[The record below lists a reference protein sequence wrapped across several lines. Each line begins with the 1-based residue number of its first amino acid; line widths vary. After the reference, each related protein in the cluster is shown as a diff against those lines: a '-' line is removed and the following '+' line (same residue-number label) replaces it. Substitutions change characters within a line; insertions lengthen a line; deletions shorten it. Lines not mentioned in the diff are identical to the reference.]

1 MGGRGSSSGIPRAKG
16 GGMGV
21 FAQQVMQPTTPQPQQ
36 AAVNIVDDGKYHQM
50 SDADA
55 LALINANADSYN
67 DPDFVTARKL
77 YISSADANG
86 DGFSYSQNLN
96 YKLDNG
102 LKLDANEAWINENL
116 SSAMH
121 PLGQGTKLVR
131 YCHDD
136 ILKQCGVNDYTK
148 LSEKQLQSKLVGTQ
162 LQSTSYISTSYNAN
176 RSPFHPN
183 APMGGGR
190 EVVMNIKAK
199 GKTKGVFGEKKQTE
213 IILDKG
219 TGMKITG
226 IHFDG
231 TYATPRNGRRKPR
244 IVVDIE
250 TD

>member
-1 MGGRGSSSGIPRAKG
+1 MGGRGSSSGIARAKG

-21 FAQQVMQPTTPQPQQ
+21 FAQPTPQQVQQPTP
-36 AAVNIVDDGKYHQM
+36 VSVDDGKFYQM
-50 SDADA
+50 SDSDA
-55 LALINANADSYN
+55 LNLINQHSDSYN

-116 SSAMH
+116 QSAMH
-121 PLGQGTKLVR
+121 PLGKGTKLVR

-136 ILKQCGVNDYTK
+136 ILQQCGIKDYTK
-148 LSEKQLQSKLVGTQ
+148 LSEAQLQSKLVGTK

-183 APMGGGR
+183 AAMGGGR

-199 GKTKGVFGEKKQTE
+199 GSTKGVFGEKKQTE

-219 TGMKITG
+219 TGMRITG

-231 TYATPRNGRRKPR
+231 SYATPRNGRRKPR
-244 IVVDIE
+244 VVVDIE

>member
-1 MGGRGSSSGIPRAKG
+1 MGGRGSSSSGSRGRGGGIP
-16 GGMGV
+16 MGRPTPAPTPV
-21 FAQQVMQPTTPQPQQ
+21 QPVQSSS
-36 AAVNIVDDGKYHQM
+36 VDDGKYYQM

-55 LALINANADSYN
+55 INLINKYGDKYN

-102 LKLDANEAWINENL
+102 IKLDANEKWINQNL
-116 SSAMH
+116 QNAMH
-121 PLGQGTKLVR
+121 PLGKGTKLVR

-136 ILKQCGVNDYTK
+136 ILQQCGIKDYTK
-148 LSEKQLQSKLVGTQ
+148 LTEQQLQSKLVGTK
-162 LQSTSYISTSYNAN
+162 LQSTSYISTSYNSN
-176 RSPFHPN
+176 KSPFHPN

-190 EVVMNIKAK
+190 EVLMNIKAK
-199 GKTKGVFGEKKQTE
+199 GNTKGVFGEKKQTE

-219 TGMKITG
+219 TSMKITG
-226 IHFDG
+226 VHYDG

-250 TD
+250 TS